1 MPELMSVNHNTVWK
15 NCLNLIQENISEQG
29 FKTWFKP
36 IVPIRFEDQVLTIQV
51 PNQYIYEML
60 EDQFIGILKK
70 AIKSTIG
77 PEGKLEYE
85 IPVNKM
91 PEASNTSSAETVGL
105 QDMDSARIKNPFV
118 IPGIKK
124 AAFDSELNPKFIF
137 DNLIE
142 GECNKMARSA
152 GLAIAERPGI
162 TSFNP
167 LFLYGGTGLGKTHLA
182 HAIGNKIVEKFPS
195 KRVKYISCEKLTNQV
210 VYAFKTGTISDL
222 SLLYNSFDVLIVDD
236 IQFLSEKPRTQETF
250 FFIFNELHQNQKQI
264 VITSDRP
271 PKDMEKMEKRLISR
285 FKWGLTAEMELPD
298 YETRIA
304 IAESKI
310 EAEGFKVPE
319 DVLEFIC
326 YNMQSNVRELEGMLI
341 SLAFASSLNNRE
353 INIQLA
359 KEIINKF
366 VDQLSKEVTIENIQ
380 SLVAEYFKMPIEKLS
395 GASRKRS
402 IVIARQLS
410 MYLAKNFTNK
420 SLKTIGENFGGKD
433 HTTVIYSCKAVQD
446 MIDTDPEF
454 KGTVEELERKVRT
467 SLAVSH

>member
-1 MPELMSVNHNTVWK
+1 VNHNTVWK

-91 PEASNTSSAETVGL
+91 PEASNTSSAEAVGL

-271 PKDMEKMEKRLISR
+271 PKDMEKNGEAVDFPLQM
-285 FKWGLTAEMELPD
+285 GPD
-298 YETRIA
+298 CR
-304 IAESKI
+304 
-310 EAEGFKVPE
+310 
-319 DVLEFIC
+319 
-326 YNMQSNVRELEGMLI
+326 N
-341 SLAFASSLNNRE
+341 
-353 INIQLA
+353 
-359 KEIINKF
+359 
-366 VDQLSKEVTIENIQ
+366 
-380 SLVAEYFKMPIEKLS
+380 
-395 GASRKRS
+395 GA
-402 IVIARQLS
+402 
-410 MYLAKNFTNK
+410 T
-420 SLKTIGENFGGKD
+420 
-433 HTTVIYSCKAVQD
+433 
-446 MIDTDPEF
+446 
-454 KGTVEELERKVRT
+454 
-467 SLAVSH
+467 